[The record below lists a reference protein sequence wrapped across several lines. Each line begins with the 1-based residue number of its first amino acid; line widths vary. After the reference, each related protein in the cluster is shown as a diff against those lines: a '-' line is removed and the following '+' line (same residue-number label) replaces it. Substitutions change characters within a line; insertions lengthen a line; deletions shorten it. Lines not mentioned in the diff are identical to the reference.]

1 MYKDLV
7 KDKTFPS
14 LTIPPTMV
22 PSPTAADYDNGF
34 IVRYFTQKANDKNG
48 FVYELSSDVYS
59 DIVRNPHWTS
69 ITMRWRIDGP
79 KNVVYNEVGKIIDK
93 GVIDSN
99 NASLKIASEKLKN
112 IGLYLPNVLQFHK

>member
-1 MYKDLV
+1 MYQDLV
-7 KDKTFPS
+7 KNKTFPS
-14 LTIPPTMV
+14 LSIPPTMV

-34 IVRYFTQKANDKNG
+34 ITRYFTQKANDKNG

-59 DIVRNPHWTS
+59 DIITNPHWIS
-69 ITMRWRIDGP
+69 ITMRWRIEGP
-79 KNVVYNEVGKIIDK
+79 KNAIYDKMGKMIDK

-99 NASLKIASEKLKN
+99 NASIKIASEKLKN